1 MPKLDNTTLAGLIN
15 ANGAALAAKQIGNDS
30 GCAAI
35 LNVKNQ
41 RGWVPV
47 IEIEQ
52 YCLLQGIS
60 PVLNALSQDVTS
72 PAYGIAWTALHYF
85 TSSKYIKVDL
95 DLTAVQMMLGG
106 LELATIITTEQK
118 NAILAMAENR
128 WSVVEVA
135 AYEDG
140 YSVSADDITGVV
152 L

>member
-1 MPKLDNTTLAGLIN
+1 MDNATLASLIN
-15 ANGAALAAKQIGNDS
+15 ANGAALGAKQIGNDS

-35 LNVKNQ
+35 LNVKNR

-60 PVLNALSQDVTS
+60 PVLNALSQNTEH
-72 PAYGIAWTALHYF
+72 PAYGVAWTALHYF

-95 DLTAVQMMLGG
+95 DLPAVRQMLDG
-106 LELATIITTEQK
+106 LETVTIISAEQK
-118 NAILAMAENR
+118 NDILAMAENR

-135 AYEDG
+135 TYQDG
-140 YSVSADDITGVV
+140 YTVTADDITGVT